1 MKVDHIAI
9 WVRDLEKIRIFY
21 EKYFKAKSNQLY
33 INNKKKFSSYFLTFS
48 GKTRLEI
55 MQMPS
60 VLDSLDDL
68 YSQHI
73 GYIHIAISVG
83 SKDEVINLTKRL
95 ADDGYEVLE
104 NPRYTG
110 DGYFESIIMD
120 PENNRIEITI

>member
-9 WVRDLEKIRIFY
+9 WVKDLEKTRIFY

-95 ADDGYEVLE
+95 ADDGYEILD
-104 NPRYTG
+104 NPRYSG